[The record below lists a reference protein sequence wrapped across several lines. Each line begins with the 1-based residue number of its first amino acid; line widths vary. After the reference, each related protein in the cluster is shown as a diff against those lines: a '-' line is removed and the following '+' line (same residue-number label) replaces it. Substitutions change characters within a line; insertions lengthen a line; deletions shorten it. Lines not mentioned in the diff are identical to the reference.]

1 MAVDKTQEEGNRMV
15 VYLHSVPGR
24 LRIKSSVLKRDNGK
38 REQVVIFFQG
48 VEGVKSVNSNPITG
62 SLAIS
67 YCTHLIDAEIIMEML
82 EKIGG
87 IDLSKTISND
97 EYIHNALSKVGGF
110 ASKVLFGSAM
120 DVALGDSA
128 LSFLSV
134 LV

>member
-1 MAVDKTQEEGNRMV
+1 MA

-24 LRIKSSVLKRDNGK
+24 LRIKSPALKGDK
-38 REQVVIFFQG
+38 REFLENLFIGFD
-48 VEGVKSVNSNPITG
+48 GVKSVKSNPLTG

-67 YCTHLIDAEIIMEML
+67 YCPELIDSEIIMHML
-82 EKIGG
+82 EKRGG

-97 EYIHNALSKVGGF
+97 EYLHNAFSKAGGF
-110 ASKVLFGSAM
+110 ISKVLFGSAM
-120 DVALGDSA
+120 DMALEGTA